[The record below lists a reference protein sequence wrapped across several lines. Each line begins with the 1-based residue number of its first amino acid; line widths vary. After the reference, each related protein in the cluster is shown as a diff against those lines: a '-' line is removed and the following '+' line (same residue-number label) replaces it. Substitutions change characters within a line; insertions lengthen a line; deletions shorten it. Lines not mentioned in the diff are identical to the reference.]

1 MDSNKPKYGKVWAR
15 GFYDGMRAAE
25 NKPRNGTEDPMNEGR
40 YKSVI
45 KGLSSIA
52 RKVYESVPVQEEW
65 TAIQVLNDMN
75 RRTGSASAI
84 DKKVLLGCLNTLV
97 KSGVVKELPASGAFK
112 RVQVVEE
119 KSKPNEKPQQ
129 KKDVPMTEKKSPEK
143 ANDLGPLDRIAG
155 LTAKLRSLADE
166 IDDELLNVEKEM
178 NDEAQKYKKLNQLQ
192 ELLKSI

>member
-1 MDSNKPKYGKVWAR
+1 
-15 GFYDGMRAAE
+15 
-25 NKPRNGTEDPMNEGR
+25 MNEGR

-45 KGLSSIA
+45 NGLSSIA

-84 DKKVLLGCLNTLV
+84 DKKALLGCLNTLV

-143 ANDLGPLDRIAG
+143 ANYLGPLDRIAG

-178 NDEAQKYKKLNQLQ
+178 NDDAQKYKKLNQLQ